1 MDIKAC
7 LPAFILISLLI
18 SLTNTHAQ
26 QIVAKGVISEKGTNI
41 RIALVLVTDTN
52 NHVSVGS
59 NDLGLFQ
66 IKARVG
72 DTLWFYKR
80 NFENQF
86 AVVKNDQDIIIKL
99 IRADK
104 ILEDVTIRP
113 ENKQENLL
121 AVRLEHRKK
130 TYFYGHKRNP
140 LYYLRSPIA
149 AVIELFGAERKN
161 ARRFDHYLDREEQE
175 MEIDRFFNLS
185 MVKNNTSLKGKALE
199 KFMLDYRPKHEQIK
213 EWNTYDAATYIKKSA
228 AFYLDTLTH

>member
-1 MDIKAC
+1 MTAI
-7 LPAFILISLLI
+7 ILLSLLLP
-18 SLTNTHAQ
+18 LTNTHAQ
-26 QIVAKGVISEKGTNI
+26 QIVAKGVISEKGTTI
-41 RIALVLVTDTN
+41 RIALALVIDTDT
-52 NHVSVGS
+52 HISVGS
-59 NDLGLFQ
+59 NDMGLFQ

-80 NFENQF
+80 NFEAQF
-86 AVVKNDQDIIIKL
+86 AVVKNDQDMMINL

-113 ENKQENLL
+113 ENKQENLS

-149 AVIELFGAERKN
+149 AILELMGTERKN
-161 ARRFDHYLDREEQE
+161 AKRFDRYLDKEEQE
-175 MEIDRFFNLS
+175 LEVDKYFNLS
-185 MVKNNTSLKGKALE
+185 MVRRNTNLTGKALE

-228 AFYLDTLTH
+228 AFYLDTLTTDK